1 MASSME
7 QIRNNKKMSDSQSS
21 SDVGV
26 LYSRAVLSHKVQLP
40 FIIVGT
46 NIEKTIQHT
55 ISSKM
60 EGKCIVEG
68 YVRPGSIKIINI
80 SSGTLQGRFIEFE
93 VVFEC
98 SICCPVE
105 GMQIKCYAKNI
116 TQAGIRAFT
125 SLDEKNSPVIIYV
138 SRDHHSTNEYFN
150 SIREKDAIR
159 IRVIGQRFE
168 LNDKQ
173 VSIIGELLPKVAVA
187 NAAASSSSSS
197 QGQGQS
203 QSQVVAAK
211 KKIIIRPNHPKPNPN
226 AS

>member
-1 MASSME
+1 MASSSSASSE
-7 QIRNNKKMSDSQSS
+7 SESVNKRISS
-21 SDVGV
+21 SLKEGDNKEEAL
-26 LYSRAVLSHKVQLP
+26 LYSRAVLSQKVQLP
-40 FIIVGT
+40 FILVGT

-55 ISSKM
+55 ISSKI

-68 YVRPGSIKIINI
+68 YVKPGSIKIINI
-80 SSGTLQGRFIEFE
+80 SSGTLQGRFIDFE

-125 SLDEKNSPVIIYV
+125 SLEEKNSPVIIYV
-138 SRDHHSTNEYFN
+138 SRDHHSSNEYFN
-150 SIREKDAIR
+150 SVKEKDAIR

-173 VSIIGELLPKVAVA
+173 VSIIGELLPK
-187 NAAASSSSSS
+187 AAITSASSTASSASYTASSS
-197 QGQGQS
+197 QGQGP
-203 QSQVVAAK
+203 AK
-211 KKIIIRPNHPKPNPN
+211 KKIIIRPNRQ
-226 AS
+226 

>member
-7 QIRNNKKMSDSQSS
+7 RQQSTQPTQQSRGNKKIFDNQPS
-21 SDVGV
+21 SDDGV

-55 ISSKM
+55 ISSKI

-68 YVRPGSIKIINI
+68 YVKPGSIKIINI
-80 SSGTLQGRFIEFE
+80 SSGTLKGRFIEFE

-173 VSIIGELLPKVAVA
+173 VSIIGELLPK
-187 NAAASSSSSS
+187 AAAAAASSSS
-197 QGQGQS
+197 QGQGP
-203 QSQVVAAK
+203 AK
-211 KKIIIRPNHPKPNPN
+211 KKIVIRPNNPKPN
-226 AS
+226 ASE

>member
-1 MASSME
+1 MTISGE
-7 QIRNNKKMSDSQSS
+7 TVNKKLA
-21 SDVGV
+21 VGGEESL
-26 LYSRAVLSHKVQLP
+26 LYSRAVLSQKVQLP
-40 FIIVGT
+40 FILVGT
-46 NIEKTIQHT
+46 NVETTIRHT
-55 ISSKM
+55 ISSKI

-68 YVRPGSIKIINI
+68 YVRPGSIKIITI
-80 SSGTLQGRFIEFE
+80 SSGTLQGRFIEFD

-125 SLDEKNSPVIIYV
+125 NLDEKNSPVIIYV

-150 SIREKDAIR
+150 SIKEKDAIR

-173 VSIIGELLPKVAVA
+173 VSIIGELLPK
-187 NAAASSSSSS
+187 AAITASSSSSSSSS
-197 QGQGQS
+197 QGQRQGQGP
-203 QSQVVAAK
+203 VK
-211 KKIIIRPNHPKPNPN
+211 KKITIRLNKPRED
-226 AS
+226 

>member
-1 MASSME
+1 MALSGE
-7 QIRNNKKMSDSQSS
+7 TVNKKLA
-21 SDVGV
+21 VGGEESL
-26 LYSRAVLSHKVQLP
+26 LYSRAVLSQKVQLP
-40 FIIVGT
+40 FILVGT
-46 NIEKTIQHT
+46 NVETTIRHT
-55 ISSKM
+55 ISSKI

-68 YVRPGSIKIINI
+68 YVRPGSIKIITI
-80 SSGTLQGRFIEFE
+80 SSGTLQGRFIEFD

-125 SLDEKNSPVIIYV
+125 NLDEKNSPVIIYV

-150 SIREKDAIR
+150 SIKEKDAIR

-173 VSIIGELLPKVAVA
+173 VSIIGELLPK
-187 NAAASSSSSS
+187 AAITASSSSSSSSS
-197 QGQGQS
+197 QGQRQGQGP
-203 QSQVVAAK
+203 VK
-211 KKIIIRPNHPKPNPN
+211 KKITIRLNKPRED
-226 AS
+226 

>member
-1 MASSME
+1 MTLSSE
-7 QIRNNKKMSDSQSS
+7 TVNKKLPLKDGGEESL
-21 SDVGV
+21 
-26 LYSRAVLSHKVQLP
+26 LYSRAVLSQKVQLP

-46 NIEKTIQHT
+46 NVEKTIQHT
-55 ISSKM
+55 ISSKI

-68 YVRPGSIKIINI
+68 YVKPGSIKIINI
-80 SSGTLQGRFIEFE
+80 SSGTLQGRFIEFQ

-105 GMQIKCYAKNI
+105 RMQIKCYAKNI

-138 SRDHHSTNEYFN
+138 SRDHHSSNEYFN
-150 SIREKDAIR
+150 SVKEKDAIR

-173 VSIIGELLPKVAVA
+173 VSIIGELLPKATV
-187 NAAASSSSSS
+187 AASGSSS
-197 QGQGQS
+197 QDKGP
-203 QSQVVAAK
+203 VK
-211 KKIIIRPNHPKPNPN
+211 KKIIIRPNRP
-226 AS
+226 

>member
-1 MASSME
+1 MTSSVE
-7 QIRNNKKMSDSQSS
+7 TRGVGNKKLSHNESSSSS
-21 SDVGV
+21 SDGGEHSL
-26 LYSRAVLSHKVQLP
+26 LYSRAVLSQKVQLP

-55 ISSKM
+55 ISSKI
-60 EGKCIVEG
+60 EGRCIVEG
-68 YVRPGSIKIINI
+68 YVKPMSIKIINI
-80 SSGTLQGRFIEFE
+80 SSGTLQGRFVEFE

-125 SLDEKNSPVIIYV
+125 SLDEKNSPVIVYV

-150 SIREKDAIR
+150 SIREKDAVR

-173 VSIIGELLPKVAVA
+173 VSIIGELLPKVATA
-187 NAAASSSSSS
+187 TSTASTASSS
-197 QGQGQS
+197 QGQ
-203 QSQVVAAK
+203 VPVK
-211 KKIIIRPNHPKPNPN
+211 KKIIIRPNRQ
-226 AS
+226 

>member
-1 MASSME
+1 
-7 QIRNNKKMSDSQSS
+7 
-21 SDVGV
+21 
-26 LYSRAVLSHKVQLP
+26 
-40 FIIVGT
+40 
-46 NIEKTIQHT
+46 
-55 ISSKM
+55 
-60 EGKCIVEG
+60 
-68 YVRPGSIKIINI
+68 
-80 SSGTLQGRFIEFE
+80 LQGRFIEFD

-150 SIREKDAIR
+150 SIKEKDAIR

-173 VSIIGELLPKVAVA
+173 VSIIGELLPKATI
-187 NAAASSSSSS
+187 AASSASSSSSS
-197 QGQGQS
+197 QGQSQGQGP
-203 QSQVVAAK
+203 AK
-211 KKIIIRPNHPKPNPN
+211 KKIIIRPNRQ
-226 AS
+226 

>member
-1 MASSME
+1 MTSSHETRGNGNM
-7 QIRNNKKMSDSQSS
+7 NKKLFIGSGGDSDSL
-21 SDVGV
+21 
-26 LYSRAVLSHKVQLP
+26 LYSRAVLSQKVQLP

-46 NIEKTIQHT
+46 NVEKTIQHT
-55 ISSKM
+55 ISSKI

-68 YVRPGSIKIINI
+68 YVKPGSIKIINI

-125 SLDEKNSPVIIYV
+125 NLDEKNSPVIIYV

-150 SIREKDAIR
+150 SIKEKDAIR

-173 VSIIGELLPKVAVA
+173 VSIIGELLPKM
-187 NAAASSSSSS
+187 ASTSETRERIS
-197 QGQGQS
+197 GEGQS
-203 QSQVVAAK
+203 KGQVPLK
-211 KKIIIRPNHPKPNPN
+211 KKIIIRPNK
-226 AS
+226 

>member
-1 MASSME
+1 MSLSS
-7 QIRNNKKMSDSQSS
+7 QPINKKLSS
-21 SDVGV
+21 LKGDNGEDL
-26 LYSRAVLSHKVQLP
+26 LYSRAILSQKVQLP
-40 FIIVGT
+40 FILVGT
-46 NIEKTIQHT
+46 NIEKTIQNT
-55 ISSKM
+55 ISTKI

-68 YVRPGSIKIINI
+68 YVKPGSIKIINT
-80 SSGTLQGRFIEFE
+80 SSGTLQGKFIEFE

-125 SLDEKNSPVIIYV
+125 NLDETKSPVIIYV

-150 SIREKDAIR
+150 SVKEKDAIR

-173 VSIIGELLPKVAVA
+173 VSIIGELLPKVSSS
-187 NAAASSSSSS
+187 ASSTSSVSF
-197 QGQGQS
+197 GQGHGQGEGP
-203 QSQVVAAK
+203 VR
-211 KKIIIRPNHPKPNPN
+211 KKIIIRPK
-226 AS
+226 

>member
-1 MASSME
+1 MTLSSGTV
-7 QIRNNKKMSDSQSS
+7 NKKLPLKDGGGGEESL
-21 SDVGV
+21 
-26 LYSRAVLSHKVQLP
+26 LYSRAVLSQKVQLP

-46 NIEKTIQHT
+46 NVEKTIQNT
-55 ISSKM
+55 ISSKI

-68 YVRPGSIKIINI
+68 YVKPGSIKIINI
-80 SSGTLQGRFIEFE
+80 SSGTLQGRFIEFQ

-105 GMQIKCYAKNI
+105 GMHIKCYAKNI

-150 SIREKDAIR
+150 SVKEKDVII

-173 VSIIGELLPKVAVA
+173 VSIIGELLPRATVST
-187 NAAASSSSSS
+187 SSIKEQD
-197 QGQGQS
+197 QGP
-203 QSQVVAAK
+203 VK
-211 KKIIIRPNHPKPNPN
+211 KKIIIRPK
-226 AS
+226 

>member
-1 MASSME
+1 MTLSSE
-7 QIRNNKKMSDSQSS
+7 TVNTKLY
-21 SDVGV
+21 VGREESESL
-26 LYSRAVLSHKVQLP
+26 LYSRAVLSQKVQLP
-40 FIIVGT
+40 FILVGT
-46 NIEKTIQHT
+46 NIETTIRNT
-55 ISSKM
+55 ISSKI

-138 SRDHHSTNEYFN
+138 SRDHHSSNEYFN
-150 SIREKDAIR
+150 SIKEKDAIR

-173 VSIIGELLPKVAVA
+173 VSIIGELLPK
-187 NAAASSSSSS
+187 AATSSAATSSAATSSS
-197 QGQGQS
+197 QGQAPS
-203 QSQVVAAK
+203 K
-211 KKIIIRPNHPKPNPN
+211 KKIIIRPRQ
-226 AS
+226 

>member
-1 MASSME
+1 MTSSVE
-7 QIRNNKKMSDSQSS
+7 TRGVGNKKLSHNESSSSS
-21 SDVGV
+21 SDGGEHSL
-26 LYSRAVLSHKVQLP
+26 LYSRAVLSQKVQLP

-55 ISSKM
+55 ISSKI
-60 EGKCIVEG
+60 EGRCIVEG
-68 YVRPGSIKIINI
+68 YVKPRSIKIINI
-80 SSGTLQGRFIEFE
+80 SSGTLQGRFVEFE

-125 SLDEKNSPVIIYV
+125 SLDEKNSPVIVYV

-150 SIREKDAIR
+150 SIREKDAVR

-173 VSIIGELLPKVAVA
+173 VSIIGELLPKVATA
-187 NAAASSSSSS
+187 TSTASTASSS
-197 QGQGQS
+197 QGQ
-203 QSQVVAAK
+203 VPVK
-211 KKIIIRPNHPKPNPN
+211 KKIIIRPNRQ
-226 AS
+226 

>member
-7 QIRNNKKMSDSQSS
+7 QIRGNKKMSDSEPS

-173 VSIIGELLPKVAVA
+173 VSIIGELLPKVAA
-187 NAAASSSSSS
+187 TAAASSSSS
-197 QGQGQS
+197 QG

>member
-1 MASSME
+1 MTSSAE
-7 QIRNNKKMSDSQSS
+7 TRGVGNKKLYHNESSSSS
-21 SDVGV
+21 SDGV
-26 LYSRAVLSHKVQLP
+26 EESLLYSRAVLSQKVQLP
-40 FIIVGT
+40 FILVGT

-55 ISSKM
+55 ISSKI

-68 YVRPGSIKIINI
+68 YVKPGSIKIINI

-98 SICCPVE
+98 NICCPVE

-138 SRDHHSTNEYFN
+138 SRDHHSSNEYFN
-150 SIREKDAIR
+150 SIKEKDAIR

-173 VSIIGELLPKVAVA
+173 VSIIGELLPKATMA
-187 NAAASSSSSS
+187 SSTSSAAASS
-197 QGQGQS
+197 QGQGQAP
-203 QSQVVAAK
+203 VK
-211 KKIIIRPNHPKPNPN
+211 KKIIIRPNKQ
-226 AS
+226 

>member
-1 MASSME
+1 MALSGE
-7 QIRNNKKMSDSQSS
+7 NINKKLA
-21 SDVGV
+21 VGGEESL
-26 LYSRAVLSHKVQLP
+26 LYSRAVLSQKVQLP
-40 FIIVGT
+40 FILVGT
-46 NIEKTIQHT
+46 NVETTIRHT
-55 ISSKM
+55 ISSKI

-68 YVRPGSIKIINI
+68 YVRPGSIKIITI
-80 SSGTLQGRFIEFE
+80 SSGTLQSRFIEFE

-125 SLDEKNSPVIIYV
+125 NLDEKNSPVIIYV

-150 SIREKDAIR
+150 SIKEKDTIR

-173 VSIIGELLPKVAVA
+173 VSIIGELLPKATIA
-187 NAAASSSSSS
+187 SAASAASAASSSS
-197 QGQGQS
+197 QGQSQGQ
-203 QSQVVAAK
+203 APAK
-211 KKIIIRPNHPKPNPN
+211 KKIIIRPNKNP
-226 AS
+226 SE

>member
-7 QIRNNKKMSDSQSS
+7 QIRGNKKMSDSEPS

-173 VSIIGELLPKVAVA
+173 VSIIGELLPKVATSV
-187 NAAASSSSSS
+187 ASSSSSS
-197 QGQGQS
+197 QG

>member
-1 MASSME
+1 MTSSTE
-7 QIRNNKKMSDSQSS
+7 TQTRGKKNDLSLRDG
-21 SDVGV
+21 DKEEPL
-26 LYSRAVLSHKVQLP
+26 LYSRAILSQKVQLP
-40 FIIVGT
+40 FILVGT

-55 ISSKM
+55 ISSKI
-60 EGKCIVEG
+60 EAKCIVEG
-68 YVRPGSIKIINI
+68 YVKPGSVKIINI

-138 SRDHHSTNEYFN
+138 SRDHHSSNEYFN

-173 VSIIGELLPKVAVA
+173 VSIIGELLPKVA
-187 NAAASSSSSS
+187 AASSTSG
-197 QGQGQS
+197 QGQGQG
-203 QSQVVAAK
+203 QGPVK
-211 KKIIIRPNHPKPNPN
+211 KKIIIRPNR
-226 AS
+226 A